1 MFKKTLLKGVNR
13 VANRVAI
20 RVANKKPTAKK
31 ATVGITQTTSH
42 KEYQNMN
49 FDIAIITN

>member
-1 MFKKTLLKGVNR
+1 MELYNVKIL
-13 VANRVAI
+13 
-20 RVANKKPTAKK
+20 KKPTAKQ

-49 FDIAIITN
+49 FDMVIITN